1 MVLGL
6 KMYYAIRRL
15 LRGKKTY
22 IGMLTMVGVELALR
36 TSKITPEQ
44 YQLAMPIAEFIFGV
58 GVVAKVHRIF
68 SEK

>member
-1 MVLGL
+1 
-6 KMYYAIRRL
+6 MYYTLIRF

-36 TSKITPEQ
+36 TNKITPEQ

-68 SEK
+68 SGDTIK